1 VAPTAPPSRP
11 TARPPRR
18 PSRNPQAVPLSAP
31 GGGRRPP
38 PGGEGKRS
46 PRNEHRRPPRGEH
59 SKPRPRPPRWWR
71 FRRLLFIAGFTVL
84 ALLAAGLFYVAR
96 LPLPKAPALAQ
107 TTMVFDASG
116 HQVATFNGG
125 QDRVEVS
132 LRQVP
137 AVLVDAVVSTE
148 DRHFFSEGALNPL
161 STLRALWTDL
171 RGNSLQGGS
180 TITQQYVKNTYT
192 GAQRTLMRKIKE
204 AIIAEKVDRR
214 MTKDQILQ
222 AYLNTIYFGRGAY
235 GVEAASEAYFGENVS
250 QLGLPQASLLAGL
263 IRDPEGDDPAHNPA
277 AARARQ
283 DTVLGAMVRDAKISP
298 AQAARVEAM
307 PMASYVKL
315 TPPPTTGITYNGAAG
330 DQYFLDYVR
339 QLLIQRFGPAEV
351 YGGGLRVYTTLE
363 PALQQQ
369 AYDAVYRS
377 PGSLDP
383 ARGDPAGALVAVDDQ
398 GRVRALVGGQN
409 YSTSQV
415 DLALGRL
422 GGGSGRQAG
431 STFKAFLLAQLVKDG
446 YSVESQVPAPPEV
459 VVAHGNSNGTPWVVK
474 NFDGESF
481 GQPISVVDATALS
494 VNTVFA
500 QLVEKIGPAALEHM
514 AIECGIQP
522 SELGAYPSLTLGT
535 ADVSPLEMASGYSTF
550 AAGGVH
556 RAPTFITKV
565 TTAAGKVLSWPA
577 TPPQRVLTAEQ
588 TAVVDYTLQ
597 QVVLRGTG
605 TAASAAGV
613 PVAGKT
619 GTTDQST
626 DAWFVGYTPTLTTA
640 VWMGYPQGSRP
651 LADFRGY
658 PSIQGGTIPAQIF
671 ARFLAAAVH
680 SSPRWGG
687 AAFPAPYSLGG
698 SYLYFTPAD
707 EPQVLFPMGMG
718 TTTTTSPP
726 TTSVAPTTVATRPAT
741 TTPPTATTT
750 TVPSRPVTPTTTT
763 PQRTPSTTS
772 RVPATT

>member
-1 VAPTAPPSRP
+1 M
-11 TARPPRR
+11 
-18 PSRNPQAVPLSAP
+18 
-31 GGGRRPP
+31 
-38 PGGEGKRS
+38 
-46 PRNEHRRPPRGEH
+46 
-59 SKPRPRPPRWWR
+59 
-71 FRRLLFIAGFTVL
+71 
-84 ALLAAGLFYVAR
+84 LAAGLFYLAR
-96 LPLPKAPALAQ
+96 MPLPKAPPLAQ
-107 TTMVFDASG
+107 TTMVFDAAG
-116 HQVATFNGG
+116 NQVASFNAGE
-125 QDRVEVS
+125 DRVDVS

-137 AVLVDAVVSTE
+137 QVLIDAVVSTE
-148 DRHFFSEGALNPL
+148 DRHFFTEGALNPL

-171 RGNSLQGGS
+171 RGGSLQGGS

-192 GAQRTLMRKIKE
+192 GAQRTLTRKIKE

-214 MTKDQILQ
+214 LTKDQILQ

-250 QLGLPQASLLAGL
+250 RLGLPQASLLAGL
-263 IRDPEGDDPAHNPA
+263 IRDPEGDDPAHDA
-277 AARARQ
+277 AAAEARQ
-283 DTVLGAMVRDAKISP
+283 ATVLAAMVRNGKITP
-298 AQAARVEAM
+298 AQAAQVEAT
-307 PMASYVKL
+307 PMATYVKL
-315 TPPPTTGITYNGAAG
+315 TPPATTGITYDGVAG

-339 QLLIQRFGPAEV
+339 QLLIQRFGAAEV
-351 YGGGLRVYTTLE
+351 FGGGLRVYTTLD
-363 PALQQQ
+363 PSLQRE
-369 AYDAVYRS
+369 AYDAVYDS

-398 GRVRALVGGQN
+398 GRVKALVGGQD
-409 YSTSQV
+409 YATSQV

-474 NFDGESF
+474 NFESESF

-500 QLVEKIGPAALEHM
+500 QLVEKVGPAALEHM
-514 AIECGIQP
+514 AVECGIAP
-522 SELGAYPSLTLGT
+522 SELGAYPSLTLGS

-550 AAGGVH
+550 AAGGLH
-556 RAPTFITKV
+556 WAPTFITRV
-565 TTAAGKVLSWPA
+565 TTASGKVLPWPA
-577 TPPQRVLTAEQ
+577 TTPNRVLTPEQ

-651 LADFRGY
+651 LANFRGY
-658 PSIQGGTIPAQIF
+658 PSIEGGTIPAQIF
-671 ARFLAAAVH
+671 ARFLGAAVH
-680 SSPRWGG
+680 TSPRWGG
-687 AAFPAPYSLGG
+687 ADFPAPYSLGG
-698 SYLYFTPAD
+698 TYLYFTPAD
-707 EPQVLFPMGMG
+707 EPQILFPMGLG
-718 TTTTTSPP
+718 TTTTTTTTTAP
-726 TTSVAPTTVATRPAT
+726 TSSVPPTTVASHPT
-741 TTPPTATTT
+741 TTGPPTATTT
-750 TVPSRPVTPTTTT
+750 VPVPTVGPTTTA
-763 PQRTPSTTS
+763 PRRAPATTVK
-772 RVPATT
+772 VPATT

>member
-1 VAPTAPPSRP
+1 
-11 TARPPRR
+11 
-18 PSRNPQAVPLSAP
+18 
-31 GGGRRPP
+31 
-38 PGGEGKRS
+38 
-46 PRNEHRRPPRGEH
+46 
-59 SKPRPRPPRWWR
+59 
-71 FRRLLFIAGFTVL
+71 
-84 ALLAAGLFYVAR
+84 
-96 LPLPKAPALAQ
+96 
-107 TTMVFDASG
+107 MVYDASG
-116 HQVATFNGG
+116 NQVASFNAGE
-125 QDRVEVS
+125 DRVDVS

-137 AVLVDAVVSTE
+137 PVLIGAVVSTE
-148 DRHFFSEGALNPL
+148 DRHFFTEGALNPL

-171 RGNSLQGGS
+171 RGGSLQGGS

-214 MTKDQILQ
+214 LTKYQILQ

-235 GVEAASEAYFGENVS
+235 GVEAASEAYFGENVG
-250 QLGLPQASLLAGL
+250 QLGLAQASLLAGL
-263 IRDPEGDDPAHNPA
+263 IRDPEGDDPAHDPA

-283 DTVLGAMVRDAKISP
+283 ATVLAAMVRDARITP
-298 AQAARVEAM
+298 TQAEQVEAT

-315 TPPPTTGITYNGAAG
+315 TPPATIGVTYDGVDG

-339 QLLIQRFGPAEV
+339 QLLLQRFGPAEV
-351 YGGGLRVYTTLE
+351 YGGGLRVYTTLV
-363 PALQQQ
+363 PALQRE

-377 PGSLDP
+377 AGALDP
-383 ARGDPAGALVAVDDQ
+383 ATGDPAGALVAVDDE

-415 DLALGRL
+415 DLALGRV

-474 NFDGESF
+474 NFESESF
-481 GQPISVVDATALS
+481 GQPISVVEATALS

-514 AIECGIQP
+514 AVACGIQP

-556 RAPTFITKV
+556 WAPTFITKV
-565 TTAAGKVLSWPA
+565 TTASGKVLPWPSTA
-577 TPPQRVLTAEQ
+577 PRRVLTPEQ
-588 TAVVDYTLQ
+588 TAVVDYTLR

-651 LADFRGY
+651 LANFRGY
-658 PSIQGGTIPAQIF
+658 STIEGGTIPAQIF
-671 ARFLAAAVH
+671 ARFLSAAVR
-680 SSPRWGG
+680 SSTRWGG
-687 AAFPAPYSLGG
+687 ATFPAPYSLGG

-707 EPQVLFPMGMG
+707 EPQVLFPLGLG
-718 TTTTTSPP
+718 TTTTTPATSVPP
-726 TTSVAPTTVATRPAT
+726 TTTTGTRPTTTS
-741 TTPPTATTT
+741 PPPDTTT
-750 TVPSRPVTPTTTT
+750 TVPSRPASPTTTY
-763 PQRTPSTTS
+763 QRTPSTTARGPS
-772 RVPATT
+772 TT